1 MMSDHLKQRADEK
14 YDLDSEDGQRACKRF
29 LNQIERL
36 CEVFKADVAAR
47 TYREQF
53 SKAYKVLYKEGSLCY
68 LTEILDSAQEGFPY
82 LWVNGEKYVFSH
94 EVLDAGRKL
103 FHQFRIIQN
112 VIRNLYE
119 RIIEDTVN
127 ITVQSIIED
136 MAKHLDDFDQTW
148 VNYEQ
153 IYVLELMLIE
163 ADARRY
169 ITEAIETDKELAQ
182 IEQKEKARGRI
193 VVDTAEYTE
202 KRSKL
207 ITILGKINS
216 VANPEG
222 MGRDDLG
229 SEILLAAEGIFRRI
243 SPTQSKAVRN
253 LAERIKKAFNDF
265 KTLLR
270 KYDQNIE
277 VVDPQLKNNAELV
290 EILVEFENSWSQGLT
305 YFLDSKTFNQLL
317 HFSQVIEATAEK
329 HKQFFEQL
337 EQRDTEI
344 FFIIPQLL
352 ILKSLENDDK
362 QICSFFYPDM
372 YNPSTEKGKIVVE
385 MKKIY
390 EQCQKKL
397 GSYEFYNLLEKCLI
411 EVELTAEDKARIS
424 EMRLETTLLKEIKGL
439 AMCLSRF
446 KPADWNKFLDVVI
459 K

>member
-1 MMSDHLKQRADEK
+1 MQH
-14 YDLDSEDGQRACKRF
+14 
-29 LNQIERL
+29 
-36 CEVFKADVAAR
+36 
-47 TYREQF
+47 
-53 SKAYKVLYKEGSLCY
+53 
-68 LTEILDSAQEGFPY
+68 
-82 LWVNGEKYVFSH
+82 
-94 EVLDAGRKL
+94 
-103 FHQFRIIQN
+103 
-112 VIRNLYE
+112 
-119 RIIEDTVN
+119 
-127 ITVQSIIED
+127 IIED
-136 MAKHLDDFDQTW
+136 MGKHLDDFDQTW
-148 VNYEQ
+148 VAYEQ

-169 ITEAIETDKELAQ
+169 ITEAIETDKDLAQ

-253 LAERIKKAFNDF
+253 LAERIKKAFLDF

-277 VVDPQLKNNAELV
+277 VVDPQLKNNVELV

-317 HFSQVIEATAEK
+317 HFSQVIEATGEK
-329 HKQFFEQL
+329 HRQFAEQL

-362 QICSFFYPDM
+362 EICSFFYPDM
-372 YNPSTEKGKIVVE
+372 YNASTEKGKVVVE
-385 MKKIY
+385 LKKIY
-390 EQCQKKL
+390 EKGQQKH

-411 EVELTAEDKARIS
+411 EVDLDAEDKARVQDL
-424 EMRLETTLLKEIKGL
+424 RLESTLLKEIKGL